1 MYLGLHV
8 PHRESIAIKSIAGLL
23 AAMNHETSQIIYNHI
38 FHRYQILVIGQLF
51 NTCELFNNFLL
62 MLPLF
67 LNLTKTQDI
76 DIPSTFD
83 TESVSNVSVSVL
95 LKANFSLSC
104 FLKTTSVH
112 YLVLLI
118 IICNIFFTALIVSD
132 TVHQVDRWPLSVLH
146 LCLYLETGGRSVQHC
161 EPAVHCQTWMYHRV
175 GRHYKPG

>member
-23 AAMNHETSQIIYNHI
+23 AAINHETSQIIYNHI
-38 FHRYQILVIGQLF
+38 LHRYQILVIGQLF

-67 LNLTKTQDI
+67 LNLTKTQNI

-83 TESVSNVSVSVL
+83 TESVSVL

-118 IICNIFFTALIVSD
+118 IICNIFFTTLIVSD
-132 TVHQVDRWPLSVLH
+132 TVHQVDR
-146 LCLYLETGGRSVQHC
+146 
-161 EPAVHCQTWMYHRV
+161 
-175 GRHYKPG
+175 